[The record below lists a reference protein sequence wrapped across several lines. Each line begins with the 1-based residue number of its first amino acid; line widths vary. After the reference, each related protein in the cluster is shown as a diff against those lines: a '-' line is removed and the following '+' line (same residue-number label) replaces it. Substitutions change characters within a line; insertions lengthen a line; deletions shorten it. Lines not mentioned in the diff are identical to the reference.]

1 MTRFFYIIKYIYIES
16 SNELLKKKYTGVYIY
31 VQLLEWHLFLWGTE
45 TVNISTF
52 VLLQLKE
59 DRYLK
64 KLLIKLC
71 KWRDQKEHIWYNVK
85 KIKKIITFN
94 LDLNQ

>member
-16 SNELLKKKYTGVYIY
+16 SNELLKKNTQGSTFIY
-31 VQLLEWHLFLWGTE
+31 NYQNDIYSYD
-45 TVNISTF
+45 VNISTF
-52 VLLQLKE
+52 VLLKLKE

-71 KWRDQKEHIWYNVK
+71 KWRDQKEHIWYNVR